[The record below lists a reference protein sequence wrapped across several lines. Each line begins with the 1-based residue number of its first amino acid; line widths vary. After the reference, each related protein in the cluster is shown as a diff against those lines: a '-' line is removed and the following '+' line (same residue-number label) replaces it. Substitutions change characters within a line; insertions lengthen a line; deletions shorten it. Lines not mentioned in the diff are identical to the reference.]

1 MEKFIHRFI
10 KKNKKRKFHIYTYK
24 FSDGKIYI
32 GYSTT
37 GDLNYSHYLHKIHRS
52 ISPIGKYLYSNE
64 PYEGPTHETT
74 VEVDIDSDEI
84 YKIQRKILD
93 KYTTD
98 TKQILNRNLKL
109 FGY

>member
-1 MEKFIHRFI
+1 MEKFIHRLFK
-10 KKNKKRKFHIYTYK
+10 KKNKKRKLHIYTYK
-24 FSDGKIYI
+24 FSDGKIFI
-32 GYSTT
+32 GYTINE
-37 GDLNYSHYLHKIHRS
+37 DLSHIHYLHKIHRS
-52 ISPIGKYLYSNE
+52 PIAKYLYSNE

-74 VEVDIDSDEI
+74 VELEIDSDEI

-109 FGY
+109 YGY